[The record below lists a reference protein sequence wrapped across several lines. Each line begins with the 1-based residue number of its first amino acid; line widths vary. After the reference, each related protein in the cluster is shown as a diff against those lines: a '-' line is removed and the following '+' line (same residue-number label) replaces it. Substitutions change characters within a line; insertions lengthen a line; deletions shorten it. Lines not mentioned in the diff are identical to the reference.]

1 MGKRKVIVTGGM
13 GYIGSHTIVDLVEK
27 GFDVVSIDNLSR
39 ANQFCIEG
47 IKQITGVKVK
57 NYPIDLCN
65 LNDLRTVIEANA
77 DAIGII
83 HFGAYKDVLESVNE
97 PLVYYHN
104 NISSTVNILK
114 CAIEYKIKH
123 FIFSSSCTVYGNIET
138 LPVLED
144 TPFGKPA
151 CPYALTKQVGEKMI
165 NDVAANSD
173 IRFVLLRYFNPA
185 GAHTSGAIGEF
196 LHTKGNH
203 LVPVITQVAAGIRP
217 ELVINGTDYPTRDG
231 TGLRDFIHVMD
242 IADAHTLALNSSLEN
257 KFKEQIEIFN
267 LGTGQGIT
275 VLEAVKC
282 FEETNDLKLNY
293 KLGKRREGDIVAI
306 YAGNEKAKNY
316 LGWTPKHTLAD
327 IMRTAWNWQKKMQ
340 LLMKSV

>member
-1 MGKRKVIVTGGM
+1 MSKQKVIVTGGM
-13 GYIGSHTIVDLVEK
+13 GYIGSHTIVDLLQK

-39 ANQFCIEG
+39 ANRFCIEG
-47 IKQITGVKVK
+47 IKQITGVTVK
-57 NYPIDLCN
+57 NYEIDLC
-65 LNDLRTVIEANA
+65 DLDKLRLAFKENA
-77 DAIGII
+77 DAKGII

-114 CAIEYKIKH
+114 CAEEFKIKH

-138 LPVLED
+138 LPVLEE
-144 TPFGKPA
+144 TPFGEPA

-165 NDVAANSD
+165 YDVVAAKSE
-173 IRFVLLRYFNPA
+173 ICFVLLRYFNPA
-185 GAHTSGAIGEF
+185 GAHFSGAIGEF

-217 ELVINGTDYPTRDG
+217 ELTINGTDYPTRDG

-242 IADAHTLALNSSLEN
+242 IADAHTLALNSSFDN
-257 KFKEQIEIFN
+257 KFKDQIEVFN

-282 FEETNDLKLNY
+282 FEESNGLKLKY
-293 KLGKRREGDIVAI
+293 SVGPRREGDIVAI
-306 YAGNEKAKNY
+306 YASNEKAKNR
-316 LGWTPKHTLAD
+316 LGWTPKHTLSD
-327 IMRTAWNWQKKMQ
+327 IMRTAWKWQQQ
-340 LLMKSV
+340 LADKN

>member
-1 MGKRKVIVTGGM
+1 MKAKKVIVTGGM
-13 GYIGSHTIVDLVEK
+13 GYIGSHTIVDLIQK
-27 GFDVVSIDNLSR
+27 GFEVVSIDNLSR
-39 ANQFCIEG
+39 ANPFSIEG
-47 IKQITGVKVK
+47 IKQITGATVK
-57 NYPIDLCN
+57 NYAVDLC
-65 LNDLRTVIEANA
+65 DLEKTKAVVSENK

-114 CAIEYKIKH
+114 CAQEFKINH

-138 LPVLED
+138 LPVSEE

-165 NDVAANSD
+165 QDMASQSNIN
-173 IRFVLLRYFNPA
+173 FVLLRYFNPA
-185 GAHTSGAIGEF
+185 GAHESGVIGEY

-217 ELVINGTDYPTRDG
+217 KLTINGTDYPTRDG

-242 IADAHTLALNSSLEN
+242 IANAHSLALNSSIEG
-257 KFKEQIEIFN
+257 KFKNKIEVFN
-267 LGTGQGIT
+267 LGTGRGIT

-282 FEETNDLKLNY
+282 FEETNHLKLNY
-293 KLGKRREGDIVAI
+293 KLGPRREGDIVAI
-306 YAGNEKAKNY
+306 YASNEKAKKI
-316 LGWTPKHTLAD
+316 LEWTPKHTLSD
-327 IMRTAWNWQKKMQ
+327 IMRTAWNWQLKMRS
-340 LLMKSV
+340 LAK

>member
-1 MGKRKVIVTGGM
+1 MSTKKVIVTGGM
-13 GYIGSHTIVDLVEK
+13 GYIGSHTIVDLLEK
-27 GFDVVSIDNLSR
+27 GFNVVSIDNLSR
-39 ANQFCIEG
+39 ANQFG
-47 IKQITGVKVK
+47 IDGIRQITGVTVK
-57 NYPIDLCN
+57 NYAIDLC
-65 LNDLRTVIEANA
+65 DLDKLRSVIMENS
-77 DAIGII
+77 DAVGII

-114 CAIEYKIKH
+114 CAEEFSIGH

-138 LPVLED
+138 LPVLEE

-165 NDVAANSD
+165 YDMAAQGD
-173 IRFVLLRYFNPA
+173 MRFVLLRYFNPA
-185 GAHTSGAIGEF
+185 GAHVSGAIGEF
-196 LHTKGNH
+196 LHAKGNH

-217 ELVINGTDYPTRDG
+217 DLTINGTDYPTRDG

-242 IADAHTLALNSSLEN
+242 IADAHTLALNSSLNN
-257 KFKEQIEIFN
+257 KFKDQVEVFN

-282 FEETNDLKLNY
+282 FEESNGLKLNY
-293 KLGKRREGDIVAI
+293 KVGSRREGDIVAI
-306 YAGNEKAKNY
+306 YASNEKAKNY
-316 LGWTPKHTLAD
+316 LGWTPKHSLSD
-327 IMRTAWNWQKKMQ
+327 IMKTAWNWQKKMR
-340 LLMKSV
+340 LLTK

>member
-1 MGKRKVIVTGGM
+1 MSKKKVIVTGGM
-13 GYIGSHTIVDLVEK
+13 GYIGSHTIVDLIQK
-27 GFDVVSIDNLSR
+27 GFEVISIDNLSR
-39 ANQFCIEG
+39 ANPFSQEG
-47 IKQITGVKVK
+47 IKQITGSDVK
-57 NYPIDLCN
+57 NYAVDLC
-65 LNDLRTVIEANA
+65 DYEKTKTVFSDNA

-97 PLVYYHN
+97 PLIYYHN
-104 NISSTVNILK
+104 NISSTVNVLK
-114 CAIEYKIKH
+114 LAQEFKIKH

-138 LPVLED
+138 LPVQEE

-165 NDVAANSD
+165 YDMAHSSD
-173 IRFVLLRYFNPA
+173 INFVLLRYFNPA
-185 GAHTSGAIGEF
+185 GAHESGAIGEY

-217 ELVINGTDYPTRDG
+217 ELTINGTDYPTRDG

-242 IADAHTLALNSSLEN
+242 IADAHSLALNSSLDG
-257 KFKEQIEIFN
+257 KFKNKIEIFN

-282 FEETNDLKLNY
+282 FEDSNNLKLNY
-293 KLGKRREGDIVAI
+293 KVGPRREGDIVAI
-306 YAGNEKAKNY
+306 YASNEKAKTV
-316 LGWTPKHTLAD
+316 LGWRPKYALSD
-327 IMRTAWNWQKKMQ
+327 IMKTAWNWQMK
-340 LLMKSV
+340 MKSLVK